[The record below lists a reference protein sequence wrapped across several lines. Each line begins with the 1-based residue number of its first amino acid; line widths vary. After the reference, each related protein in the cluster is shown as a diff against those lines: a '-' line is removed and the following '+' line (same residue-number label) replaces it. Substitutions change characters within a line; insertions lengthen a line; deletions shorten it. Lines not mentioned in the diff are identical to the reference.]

1 LAPPFNWGQQQQVQQ
16 FIQNLWCP
24 LPLMDLFLVRGH
36 LRCVPLI
43 LVLPGRSIEANHLR
57 HWHLL
62 MTLGRCRW
70 SVLRGAFVM
79 GFVAIDTSILPS
91 SSDWKKATVD
101 RTEKKVQPLD
111 NQIRKM
117 GIVTWQQTHL

>member
-1 LAPPFNWGQQQQVQQ
+1 
-16 FIQNLWCP
+16 
-24 LPLMDLFLVRGH
+24 MDFLVRGH

-62 MTLGRCRW
+62 MTLGRTFGPTCAGY
-70 SVLRGAFVM
+70 LM

-91 SSDWKKATVD
+91 SSDWKKTTVD
-101 RTEKKVQPLD
+101 PTEKKGPA
-111 NQIRKM
+111 
-117 GIVTWQQTHL
+117 T